1 MCVDTAA
8 IGRKAAHALLDAL
21 GNGETGPGYAVQPEL
36 RVRESAA
43 PPPPVPVAE

>member
-1 MCVDTAA
+1 
-8 IGRKAAHALLDAL
+8 LLDAL

-43 PPPPVPVAE
+43 PPPPARAAK